1 MNIAFDRDGNRYE
14 AKTTA
19 DWANADLVISVKN
32 GAVKLEKVDLLA
44 LLVGMDKVLGE

>member
-1 MNIAFDRDGNRYE
+1 MNIAFDAQGNRYE

-32 GAVKLEKVDLLA
+32 GAVSIEKVDLLS
-44 LLVGMDKVLGE
+44 LVASIEV